1 MNIIEHMNII
11 DALSLQITALL
22 ELMQCANDSADIS
35 SIRVASEMCLTMHD
49 ELMVEVDKI
58 SKELKEQEK
67 SKVIEI
73 LKETDLPNIKDG
85 KEVDIGHSY
94 VYKTDCCGDR
104 YIKAEEV
111 KYLLKNERNDT
122 IDEFARKLYEVCN
135 EMIKQTWGSNTAPIS
150 WAEAYAD
157 FKVDIEETAEQLKEQ
172 NK

>member
-1 MNIIEHMNII
+1 MDEHISKINI
-11 DALSLQITALL
+11 LSCQITALL
-22 ELMQCANDSADIS
+22 ELMQCADDSADIS

-49 ELMVEVDKI
+49 ELMGEIDKV
-58 SKELKEQEK
+58 SKEIKEAE
-67 SKVIEI
+67 EI
-73 LKETDLPNIKDG
+73 KNKCNKKCCETDLSNTKDG

-111 KYLLKNERNDT
+111 KYLLKNERNEA

-135 EMIKQTWGSNTAPIS
+135 EMIETCGSNTAPIS

-157 FKVDIEETAEQLKEQ
+157 FKVDIDEIAEKLKEQ
-172 NK
+172 EK